1 MNIAPLPIVKLA
13 TPLQTYS
20 CAYEFYS
27 DLYFVIQYI
36 NRTLHM
42 SYHFVFEFLIFRPF
56 SEKTKPIFKRFCQE
70 KQDPAL
76 QVDLVRS
83 ATKHK
88 ARMGRGGGAVFV
100 NSFLDED

>member
-1 MNIAPLPIVKLA
+1 MNIAPLPIVELA
-13 TPLQTYS
+13 TPLHAYR

-42 SYHFVFEFLIFRPF
+42 SYHFVFEFLISSNFSFSPF
-56 SEKTKPIFKRFCQE
+56 QKKTKPIFKRFCQE

-88 ARMGRGGGAVFV
+88 ARMGGGGGG
-100 NSFLDED
+100 LYL